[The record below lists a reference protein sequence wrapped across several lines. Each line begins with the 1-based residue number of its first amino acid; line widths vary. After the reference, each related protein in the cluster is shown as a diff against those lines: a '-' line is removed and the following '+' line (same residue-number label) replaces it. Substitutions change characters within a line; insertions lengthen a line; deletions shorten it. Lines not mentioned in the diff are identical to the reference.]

1 MLCYYLGVAR
11 STNQEMTDLKQMVW
25 YSLTSREGDMPYH
38 RGHPGEHEGWEV
50 EGDATVTGVFLVVSA
65 RKEWVRHGK
74 HV

>member
-38 RGHPGEHEGWEV
+38 RGHLGEDEGWEV
-50 EGDATVTGVFLVVSA
+50 EGDAPVTGVFLVVSA
-65 RKEWVRHGK
+65 RKE
-74 HV
+74 